1 MTGKGLPERHGTA
14 MKNNKLYTPRS
25 GIVWTFILVMGFSI
39 SGCTTMKLITRE
51 DMAGLEKDTP
61 VWVKLRE
68 GERKK
73 IEEPRVQEKALC
85 GAVTDSGYQ
94 EIPWECIEGLYIK
107 QAAPGRTK
115 LLIGGA
121 IAGVVVLGSGMIVK
135 PIPAAGFDHCAGS
148 GGHTYSI

>member
-14 MKNNKLYTPRS
+14 MKNNKLYTPQS
-25 GIVWTFILVMGFSI
+25 GIVWTLILVVGFSI

-121 IAGVVVLGSGMIVK
+121 IAGVVVLGSVLIS
-135 PIPAAGFDHCAGS
+135 S
-148 GGHTYSI
+148 GGVTDGGDSCGTGG